1 MNDVLSGQKKF
12 SHTTA
17 MYMRLQVK
25 NGQRAYAYREVF
37 VCVCGFVKRFCSA
50 RKARINYPFHII
62 LLFMRVRARRQRHKR
77 SVCVHA
83 RHLMR
88 AR

>member
-37 VCVCGFVKRFCSA
+37 VCVGLWNVFAAHGKLEL
-50 RKARINYPFHII
+50 II
-62 LLFMRVRARRQRHKR
+62 H
-77 SVCVHA
+77 ST
-83 RHLMR
+83 
-88 AR
+88 